1 MAQVLLRQGIP
12 FLFSSGYSTVGLPP
26 EHSDRPF
33 LVKPFYERE
42 LGPIAAGLLRP
53 NPATMG
59 SALAPEVLSAIGLQ
73 LQSAAV
79 FATGAFGRTCEASAA
94 RPLAL
99 PFPPWSSSRR
109 SIDGR
114 LLRQRPIARTRL
126 HFAKDDNRSSHRA
139 DTELGLRRMTA
150 LQKKALWRWL
160 SYRYLQISLSP
171 PGLVASRDV
180 NDEGGVGPGYI
191 AGAAPFPPLILAAMD
206 EPLRSVRV
214 FREYVVDG

>member
-1 MAQVLLRQGIP
+1 VAQELLPQGIP

-26 EHSDRPF
+26 KYSDRPF
-33 LVKPFYERE
+33 LVKPFDERK
-42 LGPIAAGLLRP
+42 LGPMAAGLLRP

-73 LQSAAV
+73 LQSAAF

-109 SIDGR
+109 FIGGR

-126 HFAKDDNRSSHRA
+126 RFAKDDNRSSHRA
-139 DTELGLRRMTA
+139 DTELGLPRMTA
-150 LQKKALWRWL
+150 LQRKPFGAGLRIL
-160 SYRYLQISLSP
+160 TPADLTLSP
-171 PGLVASRDV
+171 GSVASRDV

-206 EPLRSVRV
+206 EPLRSMRV

>member
-1 MAQVLLRQGIP
+1 MAQELLPQGIP

-26 EHSDRPF
+26 KYSDRPF
-33 LVKPFYERE
+33 LVKPFDERE
-42 LGPIAAGLLRP
+42 LGPMAAGLLRP

-79 FATGAFGRTCEASAA
+79 FATRAFGRTCEASAT

-99 PFPPWSSSRR
+99 PFPRGPARA
-109 SIDGR
+109 G
-114 LLRQRPIARTRL
+114 LLAAGFYAQ
-126 HFAKDDNRSSHRA
+126 
-139 DTELGLRRMTA
+139 GLLPERGCAWPLA
-150 LQKKALWRWL
+150 LAC
-160 SYRYLQISLSP
+160 S
-171 PGLVASRDV
+171 VASRDV